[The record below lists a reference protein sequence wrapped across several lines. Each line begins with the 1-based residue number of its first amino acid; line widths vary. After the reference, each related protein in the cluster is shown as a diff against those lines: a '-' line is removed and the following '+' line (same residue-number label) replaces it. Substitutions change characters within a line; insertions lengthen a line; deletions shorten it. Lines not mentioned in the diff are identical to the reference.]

1 MLTRAVDYD
10 CPIQETVMNRRA
22 FLTTAAMT
30 PFFASAFEPLRV
42 QTAGARLLYV
52 GTYTNN
58 AAGSKGI
65 YGWRFDAATGKVTS
79 LGLAAETDSP
89 SWIVIH
95 PNKRFLYAANEVPPP
110 EAGGPTGAVTAFS
123 IDAASGKLTQIGRVK
138 TNGLSPAH
146 MLVDTTGKWAIVG
159 NYGNA
164 AGSEGTSI
172 AVFAIGDDGKLADT
186 PKAFVP
192 HVPKPK
198 RLDPAA
204 PPPRNGNPP
213 TSHPHCVL
221 LSPDSKF
228 LLVAE
233 KGFDEVVLY
242 RFDAATGSLTPNTPP
257 AVEATKLAAAPRH
270 LAFGKNGKF
279 LYVCYEAGRAVATYA
294 YEASKG
300 TLSPKDTVST
310 LPADAP
316 PTGSCAEIEVH
327 PGGNYLYVS
336 NRGHN
341 SLALLAIDPTNGTL
355 TFKGAFPVGG
365 TPRNFKID
373 PTGNYVFAEGQNSG
387 VTVVFKI
394 DRPTGMLTKTVVTL
408 DSPAPVCIAFV

>member
-1 MLTRAVDYD
+1 
-10 CPIQETVMNRRA
+10 MNRRT
-22 FLTTAAMT
+22 FLTTAAMA
-30 PFFASAFEPLRV
+30 PVLASAFESLHA
-42 QTAGARLLYV
+42 QTGGGRLLYV

-65 YGWRFDAATGKVTS
+65 YGWRFDAGAGKVTS

-89 SWIVIH
+89 SWVVVH
-95 PNKRFLYAANEVPPP
+95 PNQRFLYAANELPPP

-123 IDAASGKLTQIGRVK
+123 IDAATGKLTQIGRVK

-146 MLVDTTGKWAIVG
+146 MLVDPTGKWAIVG
-159 NYGNA
+159 NYGNG

-172 AVFAIGDDGKLADT
+172 AVFAIGTDGKLADT

-204 PPPRNGNPP
+204 PPTGKPNPP

-228 LLVAE
+228 LFVAE
-233 KGFDEVVLY
+233 KGFDEIVVY
-242 RFDAATGSLTPNTPP
+242 RFDAATGALTPNTPS
-257 AVEATKLAAAPRH
+257 AVEATRFGAAPRH
-270 LAFGKNGKF
+270 LALGKNGKF
-279 LYVCYEAGRAVATYA
+279 LYVCYEAGRAVSTYA
-294 YEASKG
+294 YDAAKG
-300 TLSPKDTVST
+300 ALSPKDTVST
-310 LPADAP
+310 LPPDAP
-316 PTGSCAEIEVH
+316 QTGSCAEIEVH
-327 PGGNYLYVS
+327 PDGNYLYVS

-341 SLALLAIDPTNGTL
+341 SLALLSIDPSNGTL
-355 TFKGAFPVGG
+355 TFKGTFAVGG

-373 PTGNYVFAEGQNSG
+373 PTGNYVFAEGQNNG
-387 VTVVFKI
+387 VTVLFKI
-394 DRPTGMLTKTVVTL
+394 DRLTGELTKTDVTL
-408 DSPAPVCIAFV
+408 DSPAPVCIVFV